1 MLCRVCRKASIQRL
15 PGVDA
20 AAFSPVLTFFR
31 AAFTAVLRC
40 AAVLLL
46 TWQAVSCRTTR
57 PSAESGGMEYAQW
70 FDLQGDRA
78 VILSPYGGAP
88 DTIKVDAPVRSIVC
102 MSSSYIGFL
111 DALGCDSVAT
121 AVSGLAY
128 VSDPEVRAHAVDVGY
143 DAALDYETILKLRP
157 DLVLTYA
164 VSAAEPPYLQ
174 KLRDLGIPTAVIH
187 EHLES
192 HPLARAEYIKFFGL
206 LTGRTA
212 LADSLFADVRDRY
225 LSLVKETDA
234 PKKILVN
241 IPYADQWYI
250 PGGDNYMTR
259 LIQDAGGAV
268 LGAVPGRFESTVISV
283 DRRPIAGSTPA
294 GAPPRPSSAAST
306 RSSPISPSSGSPSGT
321 IRNRLP
327 RAAATLSGKPA
338 PPGRT
343 SYSKTSAPSSTARR
357 SRGITFSKWNRFPV
371 KPGMTRVRTTSR
383 PTWWPG
389 RRVRRPWRDGS
400 GIPCVRA
407 GTAA

>member
-1 MLCRVCRKASIQRL
+1 
-15 PGVDA
+15 
-20 AAFSPVLTFFR
+20 
-31 AAFTAVLRC
+31 
-40 AAVLLL
+40 
-46 TWQAVSCRTTR
+46 
-57 PSAESGGMEYAQW
+57 MEYAQW

-212 LADSLFADVRDRY
+212 LADSLFADIRDRY

-234 PKKILVN
+234 PKKVLVN

-268 LGAVPGRFESTVISV
+268 LGAVPGRFESSVISV
-283 DRRPIAGSTPA
+283 EKAFELAQEADCWLNPGWCATKAQLRSYETGYPGRRQRFLGNRPRPAGPHTRRP
-294 GAPPRPSSAAST
+294 PRHLRRHGGPGVLLF
-306 RSSPISPSSGSPSGT
+306 PIR
-321 IRNRLP
+321 I
-327 RAAATLSGKPA
+327 
-338 PPGRT
+338 
-343 SYSKTSAPSSTARR
+343 
-357 SRGITFSKWNRFPV
+357 V
-371 KPGMTRVRTTSR
+371 SR

-389 RRVRRPWRDGS
+389 RRARRQWRGGS
-400 GIPCVRA
+400 GIPCAHA